1 MNLYAAVILL
11 TLVVGYI
18 LNLVADM
25 LNLRALTHEAPAGLE
40 GLYDQEAYRTSQR
53 YTRVRTQ
60 FGWVSGTW
68 LLAITLG
75 FWFAGGFQILDQYVR
90 SWSLGGVG
98 TGLVYIGCLIA
109 GKALLSLPFQLYST
123 FVIEARFGFNQTS
136 WLTFCTDRLKA
147 LGLGIVLGVPLLAG
161 MLAFFMYA
169 GPYAWLYCWVAVTLF
184 SLGLQ
189 LVAPTWIMPLFNTFT
204 PLAPGELREAIL
216 AYAQTVQ
223 FPIDDVYVM
232 DGSKRSSKSNAFF
245 TGFGRHKRIALFDT
259 LVEAHSVSELLSVVA
274 HEVGHY
280 KMRHVVKNMVL
291 GVVHTGVMFY
301 LLSIFLHHPGLFDAF
316 YVAQPSVY
324 AGLIFFGML
333 YAPVEMLLSIGMQ
346 IVSRRH
352 EYDADRYAVET
363 VGNPTAMGDALKK
376 LAVNNLSNLTPHP
389 FYVFLHYSHPPIW
402 QRLQAIQRLAT

>member
-1 MNLYAAVILL
+1 MNLYAVVILL
-11 TLVVGYI
+11 TLLVGYV
-18 LNLVADM
+18 LNLVADI
-25 LNLRALTHEAPAGLE
+25 LNLRALTHEAPTELE
-40 GLYDQEAYRTSQR
+40 GLYDQEAYRKSQR

-60 FGWVSGTW
+60 FGWISD
-68 LLAITLG
+68 TLG
-75 FWFAGGFQILDQYVR
+75 LALTLVFWFAGGFQALDQLVR
-90 SWSLGGVG
+90 GWSLGGIG
-98 TGLVYIGCLIA
+98 TGLVYIGILIA
-109 GKALLSLPFQLYST
+109 GKTLLSLPLQLYST

-136 WLTFCTDRLKA
+136 WRTFCTDRLKA
-147 LGLGIVLGVPLLAG
+147 LGLAIVLGAPLLAG
-161 MLAFFMYA
+161 LLAFFTCA
-169 GPYAWLYCWVAVTLF
+169 GPYAWLYCWAAVTLF

-189 LVAPTWIMPLFNTFT
+189 LIAPTWIMPLFNTFT

-216 AYAQTVQ
+216 AYAQTVK

-232 DGSKRSSKSNAFF
+232 DGSKRSNKSNAFF

-259 LVEAHSVSELLSVVA
+259 LIEAHTMSELLSVVA
-274 HEVGHY
+274 HEIGHY
-280 KMRHVVKNMVL
+280 KKRHIVKNMLL
-291 GVVHTGVMFY
+291 GIAQAGVTFY
-301 LLSIFLHHPGLFDAF
+301 VLSIFLHHPGLFEAF
-316 YVAQPSVY
+316 YVSQPSVY

-346 IVSRRH
+346 IISRRH

-402 QRLQAIQRLAT
+402 QRLQAIQRLAA